1 MLNLNDPTLLRQ
13 AALVDGAW
21 IAAGLPALEVTNPAT
36 GEVIGTVPDCGT
48 VEANAAIA
56 AAQASWADWRRR
68 TAGERAAL
76 LEGWHALVLANQDDL
91 ARIMTAE
98 QGKTLAEAQGEIRYA
113 ATFIKWFAEEGR
125 RVGGRNIPS
134 PERDRR
140 IIVLTEPV
148 GVSAAITPW
157 NFPAAMITRK
167 CAPALA
173 AGCPVVIKPSEM
185 TPFTALALIELATR
199 AGFPKGTINLL
210 TGMPQAIGEAI
221 TASPVVRKLSFT
233 GSTRVGSLLMRQSAD
248 TIKRLSLEL
257 GGNAPLIVF
266 DDADLDLAV
275 KATMASKFRNAGQTC
290 VCANRILVH
299 APIYD
304 EFAARLGAAVEALN
318 VGNGMDAAATTGP
331 LINRAAT
338 EKVAAHIED
347 ALGKGGKVLFSGKGA
362 QGGNFARPVIIGEA
376 NTGMRLASE
385 ETFGPVAPLF
395 RFETEDE
402 AIALANDTEYGLASY
417 FYTSG
422 LDRAFRVA
430 EALEAG
436 MIALNTGSIAMEM
449 APFGGVKQ
457 SGLGREGG
465 TLGIEE
471 YLETKAFHIGGLK
484 I

>member
-1 MLNLNDPTLLRQ
+1 
-13 AALVDGAW
+13 
-21 IAAGLPALEVTNPAT
+21 
-36 GEVIGTVPDCGT
+36 
-48 VEANAAIA
+48 
-56 AAQASWADWRRR
+56 
-68 TAGERAAL
+68 
-76 LEGWHALVLANQDDL
+76 
-91 ARIMTAE
+91 
-98 QGKTLAEAQGEIRYA
+98 
-113 ATFIKWFAEEGR
+113 
-125 RVGGRNIPS
+125 
-134 PERDRR
+134 
-140 IIVLTEPV
+140 
-148 GVSAAITPW
+148 
-157 NFPAAMITRK
+157 
-167 CAPALA
+167 
-173 AGCPVVIKPSEM
+173 
-185 TPFTALALIELATR
+185 
-199 AGFPKGTINLL
+199 
-210 TGMPQAIGEAI
+210 
-221 TASPVVRKLSFT
+221 
-233 GSTRVGSLLMRQSAD
+233 
-248 TIKRLSLEL
+248 
-257 GGNAPLIVF
+257 
-266 DDADLDLAV
+266 
-275 KATMASKFRNAGQTC
+275 MASKFRNAGQTC
-290 VCANRILVH
+290 VCANRVLVH

-304 EFAARLGAAVEALN
+304 EFASRLGAAVEALN
-318 VGNGMDAAATTGP
+318 VGNGMDADATTGP

-376 NTGMRLASE
+376 STEMRLAHE